1 MSANEL
7 SQPLISNLS
16 DAVTNISDTASNQQ
30 DLVTS
35 FSGLMNK
42 LTPLVKIGVQVGK
55 IHPYVNFAWQV
66 LSAGM
71 KIVQAQQA
79 RNVKILD
86 LVRAMEKTYSFVV
99 STDELK
105 SQPVLQDI
113 IEEIMKETIECGYFI
128 QGYARRSFGES
139 AIVNPFTDVDD
150 QIAAFCT
157 AFANLRKDFDSR
169 LLLTTALFLPRL
181 SSAVD
186 TMARHQVLKPE
197 IMDEYNRTPC
207 LKNMRRNVIND
218 IMAWIADNSNEGK
231 KVMWVYG
238 LAGTGKSTLST
249 TIAQIMTLA
258 YQLAAFDA
266 RFRDAI
272 SRVVADNENIAG
284 MPLEFQFESLLSAN
298 ALKSVEWPGGP
309 IVLVVDALNECGSEA
324 DLKKLMRVLSKGF
337 SDLPSLLRIMV
348 VSRPELDIEHGLGS
362 HLHLRPYPLEID
374 STTNKDVTEFIRHR
388 LEEIRTEDKYL
399 GNHWPGDDKINSLAN
414 RAGGL
419 SYGHQLH
426 GCQRDRANPYPPS
439 FIPRLYIG
447 TVQGPALSIDIE
459 HRNKELALR
468 CIELL
473 DEELHENMCGMTLPY
488 LRRKHALPEAI
499 SYACRFWIKHICL
512 VSDVTDDIV
521 NRTYDFLVKHLLHW
535 MEALAILNSYDHL
548 IRSIDNLMKWLRT
561 SSQSHTDLQQL
572 VYDGHRFA
580 HLTIHSNKYEYLQD
594 ILSQRPAESCLWS
607 PELIQLQGHDH
618 RVNSVA
624 FSLDGSKIVSGSSD
638 KTIRVWDASTG
649 LPPIHGGD
657 WISSVAFSP
666 DGSKIISG
674 SGDRTIRVWD
684 ASTGNEMF
692 PPLRGHDDWIR
703 AVAFSPDGSKIISG
717 SEDNTIRVWDAS
729 TGIEMLPPLR
739 GHDYGILS
747 IAFWPDGSK
756 IISGS
761 RDTTIRVWDASTGV
775 EILPPLRCH
784 NNGIDSVEFS
794 PDGSKI
800 ISEFYDGMIRVWD
813 ASTGNLLPR
822 PQLVADDAPRPAMD
836 EPMIRGRLTSINTG
850 RYMGALPDD
859 VHFHCGHL
867 RGSTYIGWT
876 ATFELVIAHFPEQ

>member
-580 HLTIHSNKYEYLQD
+580 QYFANTIKEHPLLIYTTALPFTPTNPSIFKTFYRSGLPKVVCGVD
-594 ILSQRPAESCLWS
+594 KIWS
-607 PELIQLQGHDH
+607 PGLIQLEGHDH

-624 FSLDGSKIVSGSSD
+624 LSLDGSKIVSGSSD

-649 LPPIHGGD
+649 IEVLPPTIRVWDASTGNEVFPPLRGHD
-657 WISSVAFSP
+657 DSVLSIAFSP

-674 SGDRTIRVWD
+674 SDDNTIRIWD
-684 ASTGNEMF
+684 ASTG
-692 PPLRGHDDWIR
+692 
-703 AVAFSPDGSKIISG
+703 DG
-717 SEDNTIRVWDAS
+717 
-729 TGIEMLPPLR
+729 MLPPLR
-739 GHDYGILS
+739 GHDKG
-747 IAFWPDGSK
+747 
-756 IISGS
+756 IISTS
-761 RDTTIRVWDASTGV
+761 FSSDGV
-775 EILPPLRCH
+775 GKAG
-784 NNGIDSVEFS
+784 NSV
-794 PDGSKI
+794 
-800 ISEFYDGMIRVWD
+800 
-813 ASTGNLLPR
+813 
-822 PQLVADDAPRPAMD
+822 
-836 EPMIRGRLTSINTG
+836 
-850 RYMGALPDD
+850 
-859 VHFHCGHL
+859 
-867 RGSTYIGWT
+867 T
-876 ATFELVIAHFPEQ
+876 A